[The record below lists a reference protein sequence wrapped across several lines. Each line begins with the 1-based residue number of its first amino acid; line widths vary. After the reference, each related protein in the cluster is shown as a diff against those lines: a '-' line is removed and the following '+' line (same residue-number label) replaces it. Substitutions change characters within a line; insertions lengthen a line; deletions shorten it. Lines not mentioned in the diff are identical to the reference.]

1 MDQIKLKRPEKLD
14 YYLKKNGDNWE
25 IDVEDTENQIIYR
38 NKEYNLA
45 RYNGS
50 TKKLWMYQ
58 IGKYPDIYKIE

>member
-1 MDQIKLKRPEKLD
+1 M
-14 YYLKKNGDNWE
+14 E

-38 NKEYNLA
+38 DKEYNLA